1 MTTTGN
7 NVNEVSGHQ
16 QEVKED
22 KSLVFHSVDD
32 VKAYL
37 TTAFQQQKQP
47 LDDVRLLNDV
57 VLPFLRSQQHPR
69 DINSLLMY
77 VEDTFVDLTE
87 ANRTRLL
94 YNAALALLCLGHP
107 NDGRAILLPVI
118 QQTLLNEKKEQS
130 NKPKQE
136 FHDSNTSILDCLHC
150 EIGFLFLEC
159 VIHARSRQNIGAC
172 SSKRQRIDDDPSKIV
187 HGIFKWINSHFKKIE
202 KGLAVEP
209 SANSIAIAQSPLLT
223 ATSTNFTESHLNEL
237 KFRLHLC
244 KSRIL
249 FLQENTSD
257 NQRQSKK
264 EMKSAMEIFQHK
276 IRRTATSSIHE
287 QDDNIPIPVTKEDK
301 LHQIALYLK
310 ANSEH
315 LKGNAKKALRLC
327 AEAKHQTN
335 QPSVCTALHFNNLG
349 ILHQNS
355 GKVHIALHYFSK
367 ALSVLYQIGQRE
379 YSNCSED
386 DVNSCFFLPPTLEVL
401 YNASLCAFH
410 VKQWINSY
418 ECMAKCVSSSP
429 NLYALRPKCWLRMA
443 EACIALHRQN
453 RMKKT
458 KKDVGCNFVINEAN
472 LT

>member
-1 MTTTGN
+1 MTTAGN
-7 NVNEVSGHQ
+7 SVNEVSGHQ
-16 QEVKED
+16 QDVKED
-22 KSLVFHSVDD
+22 RCLVFHSVDD

-37 TTAFQQQKQP
+37 TTASFQQQQQP
-47 LDDVRLLNDV
+47 SDEVGLLNDV

-69 DINSLLMY
+69 DINSLLVY
-77 VEDTFVDLTE
+77 VEDTFVNLTK
-87 ANRTRLL
+87 ANRARLL

-107 NDGRAILLPVI
+107 NEGRAILLPVI

-130 NKPKQE
+130 HKPKQE
-136 FHDSNTSILDCLHC
+136 FHDGTTSILDCLHC

-172 SSKRQRIDDDPSKIV
+172 SSKRQIIDDDPKIV
-187 HGIFKWINSHFKKIE
+187 HGIFKWIHSHFKTIE
-202 KGLAVEP
+202 KSLAVET
-209 SANSIAIAQSPLLT
+209 SASSIAVAQSPLLT

-276 IRRTATSSIHE
+276 IRRTTTSSIHE
-287 QDDNIPIPVTKEDK
+287 PDNIPIPVTKEDK

-315 LKGNAKKALRLC
+315 LKGNAKKSLRIC
-327 AEAKHQTN
+327 AEVKHQNN
-335 QPSVCTALHFNNLG
+335 QPLVSTALHFNNLG

-379 YSNCSED
+379 YSNFLED
-386 DVNSCFFLPPTLEVL
+386 EVNSCFFLPPTLEVL
-401 YNASLCAFH
+401 YNTSLCAFLA
-410 VKQWINSY
+410 KQWINSY
-418 ECMAKCVSSSP
+418 ECMAKCVSASP

-443 EACIALHRQN
+443 EACIGKSAY
-453 RMKKT
+453 
-458 KKDVGCNFVINEAN
+458 
-472 LT
+472 